1 MCGEMHRGDPAGSG
15 GGARVVV
22 VGKGGVGKSTIAALL
37 ARILARQGR
46 TVLAVDADEQ
56 MNLGATLGFGPAA
69 IPVPLTGATEYI
81 EERTG
86 ARPGRGAGGMLRL
99 NPDVSDV
106 AERLGEV
113 GPDGVRLLV
122 MGGVAGAGSGCLCPE
137 TSILAA
143 TVRSMRLQAGD
154 VVVMDTHA
162 GVEHFGRSLAAGFD
176 QALVVVD
183 PTFNSVK
190 VGADSARL
198 ARELGIDRL
207 HLVVNRARRPDD
219 LPRALDHLHGLGQG
233 GWDFASVRALP
244 YDEQALEADPS
255 VEVLLAGSRLAGAA
269 AEMAAELIPTE
280 VAAP

>member
-1 MCGEMHRGDPAGSG
+1 MCSDVQRHSPAGPC
-15 GGARVVV
+15 GGARIVV

-37 ARILARQGR
+37 ARILAREGR

-56 MNLGATLGFGPAA
+56 MNLGATLGFGAA
-69 IPVPLTGATEYI
+69 APRPLTEATGYI

-86 ARPGRGAGGMLRL
+86 ARPGQGGGGMLRL
-99 NPDVSDV
+99 NPDVGDV
-106 AERLGEV
+106 AERLGEL

-143 TVRSMRLQAGD
+143 TVRSMRLHAGD

-198 ARELGIDRL
+198 AGELGIGRV
-207 HLVVNRARRPDD
+207 HLVVNRTRLPDD
-219 LPRALDHLHGLGQG
+219 VSRALGHLDRLRPGGLH
-233 GWDFASVRALP
+233 FASLRVLP
-244 YDEQALEADPS
+244 YDERALAADPS
-255 VEVLLAGSRLAGAA
+255 IEPLLEGSPLAAAA
-269 AEMAAELIPTE
+269 AEMACELTRME
-280 VAAP
+280 VGTS

>member
-1 MCGEMHRGDPAGSG
+1 MCGDVHPGGPAGPG
-15 GGARVVV
+15 GGARIVV

-56 MNLGATLGFGPAA
+56 MNLGATVGFGPAA
-69 IPVPLTGATEYI
+69 TPVPLTAATEYI

-86 ARPGRGAGGMLRL
+86 ARPGQGAGGMLRL

-106 AERLGEV
+106 AEKLGEV

-143 TVRSMRLQAGD
+143 TVRSMRLHAGD

-162 GVEHFGRSLAAGFD
+162 GVEHFGRSLASGFD

-183 PTFNSVK
+183 PSFNSVK
-190 VGADSARL
+190 VGADSSRL
-198 ARELGIDRL
+198 ARELGIGRV
-207 HLVVNRARRPDD
+207 HLVVNRARRPGD
-219 LPRALDHLHGLGQG
+219 LSRALDHLHGLSRAA
-233 GWDFASVRALP
+233 WDFTSVRALP

-255 VEVLLAGSRLAGAA
+255 IEALLAGSLLARAA
-269 AEMAAELIPTE
+269 AEMAAELIRTE